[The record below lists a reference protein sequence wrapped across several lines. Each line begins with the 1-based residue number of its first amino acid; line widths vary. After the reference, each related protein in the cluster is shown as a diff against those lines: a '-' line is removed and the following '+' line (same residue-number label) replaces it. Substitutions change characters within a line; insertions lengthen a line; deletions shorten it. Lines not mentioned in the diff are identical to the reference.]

1 MKRVWMQTLVEL
13 GVTNKALV
21 EHGLKAARAT
31 GFVRPPSAGTFCQW
45 AWDAAQ
51 KSAGIPSLG
60 EAQSIITRRLG
71 RPTMTLTGAMNHIS
85 MNLDWFE
92 MRRASQ
98 QRVNDL
104 VASAY
109 DGMISHWRTGR
120 PFREPVKSDAMAI
133 ADNSHISKPLTPAQ
147 RVTGKSNLDQIRSML

>member
-1 MKRVWMQTLVEL
+1 MKRVWMQTMVEL

-21 EHGLKAARAT
+21 EHGLRAARAT

-51 KSAGIPSLG
+51 KSAGIPSLS
-60 EAQSIITRRLG
+60 EAQSIIIRRLG

-109 DGMISHWRTGR
+109 DGMIKHWKAGR
-120 PFREPVKSDAMAI
+120 PFREPVISDDMGLE
-133 ADNSHISKPLTPAQ
+133 DNSHLLKPLTDEQ
-147 RVTGKSNLDQIRSML
+147 RAKGRQEIHDLRASL